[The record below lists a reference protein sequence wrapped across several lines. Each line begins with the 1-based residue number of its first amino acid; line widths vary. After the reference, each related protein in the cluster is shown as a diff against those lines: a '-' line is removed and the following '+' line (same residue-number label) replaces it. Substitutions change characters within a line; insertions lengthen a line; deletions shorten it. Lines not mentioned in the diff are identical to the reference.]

1 MHMNQQLIRGC
12 AGPIAE
18 AHINVLHDL
27 ETLNDRDIGEL
38 CAVLNVM

>member
-1 MHMNQQLIRGC
+1 MNQQLIRGC